1 MPGMSHSST
10 FTLHMRDS
18 GEVDDG
24 KVWGNLCRVKKVN
37 IAYNNEPK
45 EFEVDDDDGD
55 GKGEMV
61 RKPYFMKKDIKNII
75 PWDWEILDSFFRNHD
90 IEPTWL
96 NCHYDWGKWLP
107 EEGRWSGAIG
117 KVGYESH

>member
-1 MPGMSHSST
+1 M
-10 FTLHMRDS
+10 
-18 GEVDDG
+18 DD
-24 KVWGNLCRVKKVN
+24 
-37 IAYNNEPK
+37 E
-45 EFEVDDDDGD
+45 DGD

-117 KVGYESH
+117 KVGHEVTRLAVISPVPCVPRSRVTRRTWPCSGSGARWGG